1 MAILLFESTN
11 EYSNCFVLHVDILHS
26 NRLRSRGRVIRLGP
40 RSQVSNRISTCSP
53 RPPETPKLHL
63 IGPTS
68 LQLRFLCINFQNFSY
83 SFKVTHLA
91 WSCVKSMHS
100 SCTKTVS
107 NQSGFCRG
115 LSTHS
120 PVSCRAN
127 VKRVWNGHRKNRLV
141 GKKTVQHP
149 FNGHA
154 VMPSRVPAGIT
165 WLVEGGDARQ
175 RRLVRCFP
183 SMSRHVES
191 LSFKMYRHVKSK
203 SASFCFFLFVLY
215 GFGYLDVLTARRFQL
230 SSLMFIVHLLSQHF
244 LFNFF
249 PGSPSMKGASP
260 KSRPRWIIRT
270 ANAFPHGLPK
280 KTWKRVFQ
288 HPASN
293 FICFVAV
300 AG

>member
-127 VKRVWNGHRKNRLV
+127 VKRVWNGHRKTDWLV
-141 GKKTVQHP
+141 RKP
-149 FNGHA
+149 FNIPST
-154 VMPSRVPAGIT
+154 VMPWCRPECLQGSPDLSKAEMPVKGDLWDVFLRCRDMSSHWASRCTDTSNPSLHLFVSFCLSSMDLDIWMSWQPAASNWVLWCSLCISFRSISCLTFFQVLHRWRVPLQSHVLG
-165 WLVEGGDARQ
+165 ESFERQ
-175 RRLVRCFP
+175 THFHTVFP
-183 SMSRHVES
+183 RKLGNVYSSIQPPI
-191 LSFKMYRHVKSK
+191 
-203 SASFCFFLFVLY
+203 LFVSWL
-215 GFGYLDVLTARRFQL
+215 
-230 SSLMFIVHLLSQHF
+230 
-244 LFNFF
+244 
-249 PGSPSMKGASP
+249 
-260 KSRPRWIIRT
+260 
-270 ANAFPHGLPK
+270 
-280 KTWKRVFQ
+280 
-288 HPASN
+288 
-293 FICFVAV
+293 
-300 AG
+300 